1 MTEVLLGILLGVLL
15 CMVLAAGGLLLW
27 RRLRR
32 SEAGGGE
39 VRVVTSIDELRSL
52 GVLSVFKVVTKE
64 IVTAKD
70 HWAGAFGKKYLGWLM
85 SAKKMAMIFEFDI
98 DFRYDLHDPDFE
110 ILPEG
115 AGRFTIKMPRCTY
128 EIHIRDIN
136 FYDEQK
142 ARLLPWLLPDLV
154 TAVFGTGFNEEDRN
168 RLKEEA
174 KDQAYS
180 LAQDLVGKLRSEVQ
194 TSARQTMEALAKG
207 FGAEG
212 VQIIFKDWEPEQ
224 VGVAYAVNAKAA

>member
-1 MTEVLLGILLGVLL
+1 MTEVLLGVILGVLL
-15 CMVLAAGGLLLW
+15 CGVLGAGALLLW
-27 RRLRR
+27 RRMR
-32 SEAGGGE
+32 SPGPGGRE

-52 GVLSVFKVVTKE
+52 GILSVFKVVTKE
-64 IVTAKD
+64 IVTARD

-98 DFRYDLHDPDFE
+98 DFRYDLHDPNFE
-110 ILPEG
+110 ILPQG
-115 AGRFTIKMPRCTY
+115 AGRFTIQMPRCTY

-174 KDQAYS
+174 KEQAFS
-180 LAQDLVGKLRSEVQ
+180 LAQNLVGKLRSEVQ
-194 TSARQTMEALAKG
+194 TSARQTMEALSKG
-207 FGAEG
+207 FGAES
-212 VQIIFKDWEPEQ
+212 VQVVFKDWQPEK
-224 VGVAYAVNAKAA
+224 VGVAYAVNAEAA